1 MEKSIS
7 ARTFVAFP
15 LSAKTAQLKTYGC
28 IAIVL
33 LAGCSATQVRWDATK
48 MRKDVM
54 VYYNDQIMD
63 NLIRAKNRLPF
74 VHVDIT
80 LLTSQGG
87 SQISGTIGAGE
98 SRTSTNTSKSMAGAL
113 GTIANAVT
121 RPFAYSVTPQQN
133 ETLTI
138 STAPA
143 LGSQAVAA
151 PEQTQSP
158 KMQITKW
165 TETTEITYPTPSP
178 TPSAGTQFAGT
189 PSPAVKETTT
199 REHQPTQRTIY
210 DLYEDF
216 ANCYVKESPTR
227 PSPDECV
234 PGTLK
239 RVGREYYYVPV
250 GTWKCSDCQKPA
262 EKEKDNQKAYYTFCK
277 ALFTKGQPGLLGS
290 AVQQGLAA
298 PLAVPSFR

>member
-1 MEKSIS
+1 MINRS
-7 ARTFVAFP
+7 P
-15 LSAKTAQLKTYGC
+15 QLAALRSGLPIENKRLNAYFC
-28 IAIVL
+28 IAIIL
-33 LAGCSATQVRWDATK
+33 LTGCSAAQVRWDATK
-48 MRKDVM
+48 MRKGVM

-98 SRTSTNTSKSMAGAL
+98 NRTNTNTSKSLMEGAL
-113 GTIANAVT
+113 GTVANAVS
-121 RPFAYSVTPQQN
+121 RPFGWSVTPQQT

-143 LGSQAVAA
+143 LGPQAVAA
-151 PEQTQSP
+151 PEQATSKKP
-158 KMQITKW
+158 PMQITKW
-165 TETTEITYPTPSP
+165 TDAWEIP
-178 TPSAGTQFAGT
+178 AGTGT
-189 PSPAVKETTT
+189 QTSEWATT
-199 REHQPTQRTIY
+199 QSTIY

-216 ANCYVKESPTR
+216 ADCYVKQSPTR

-250 GTWKCSDCQKPA
+250 GTWKCSDCQKQELA
-262 EKEKDNQKAYYTFCK
+262 EKGKDNQLAYYNLCK
-277 ALFTKGQPGLLGS
+277 ALFTKGQAGLLGT
-290 AVQQGLAA
+290 AVQQNLAA
-298 PLAVPSFR
+298 PLSLPTNR

>member
-1 MEKSIS
+1 MINRS
-7 ARTFVAFP
+7 P
-15 LSAKTAQLKTYGC
+15 QLSALRSGLLIENKRLNAYFS
-28 IAIVL
+28 IAVIL
-33 LAGCSATQVRWDATK
+33 LSGCSAAQVRWDATK
-48 MRKDVM
+48 MRKGVM

-98 SRTSTNTSKSMAGAL
+98 NRTNTNTSKSSTMMGAL
-113 GTIANAVT
+113 GTVANAVS
-121 RPFAYSVTPQQN
+121 RPFGWSVTPQQT

-143 LGSQAVAA
+143 LGPQAVAA
-151 PEQTQSP
+151 PEQATSKKP
-158 KMQITKW
+158 PMQITKW
-165 TETTEITYPTPSP
+165 TDAWEIP
-178 TPSAGTQFAGT
+178 AGTGT
-189 PSPAVKETTT
+189 QTSEWATT
-199 REHQPTQRTIY
+199 QSTIY

-216 ANCYVKESPTR
+216 ANCYVKQSPTR

-239 RVGREYYYVPV
+239 RVRTEYYYVPV
-250 GTWKCSDCQKPA
+250 GTWTCSDCRERAK
-262 EKEKDNQKAYYTFCK
+262 KEKDNQMAYYKFCK
-277 ALFTKGQPGLLGS
+277 ALFTKGQAGLLGS
-290 AVQQGLAA
+290 AVQQNLAA
-298 PLAVPSFR
+298 PLAVPSR

>member
-1 MEKSIS
+1 MINRS
-7 ARTFVAFP
+7 P
-15 LSAKTAQLKTYGC
+15 QLSALRSGLLIENKRLNAYFS
-28 IAIVL
+28 IAIIL

-98 SRTSTNTSKSMAGAL
+98 NRTNTNTSKSTVMGAL
-113 GTIANAVT
+113 GTVANAVS
-121 RPFAYSVTPQQN
+121 RPFGWSVTPQQT

-143 LGSQAVAA
+143 LGPQAVAA
-151 PEQTQSP
+151 PEQATSKKP
-158 KMQITKW
+158 PMQITKW
-165 TETTEITYPTPSP
+165 TDAWEITYPTPSP
-178 TPSAGTQFAGT
+178 
-189 PSPAVKETTT
+189 SPAPPPPETVKGTRTSEWATT
-199 REHQPTQRTIY
+199 QSTIY

-216 ANCYVKESPTR
+216 ADCYVKQSPTR

-239 RVGREYYYVPV
+239 RVGTEYYYVPV
-250 GTWKCSDCQKPA
+250 GTWRCSDCPERAK
-262 EKEKDNQKAYYTFCK
+262 KEKDNQMAYYKFCK
-277 ALFTKGQPGLLGS
+277 ALFTKGQAGLLGS
-290 AVQQGLAA
+290 AVQQNLAA
-298 PLAVPSFR
+298 PLAVPSR